1 MSNIDSDLM
10 PSLDNKTL
18 SSLIQRLSV
27 IVEVTKT
34 MQQLQD
40 LNIDDKSDFNRLVER
55 VETLST
61 QKIEK
66 NDMSLEEALY
76 NTIRPR
82 FDAFLNYLVG
92 SNRPINANLIEQI
105 PEVSKL
111 AITCLLHHAAALSN
125 IFCTS
130 IP

>member
-66 NDMSLEEALY
+66 K
-76 NTIRPR
+76 RHVPR
-82 FDAFLNYLVG
+82 G
-92 SNRPINANLIEQI
+92 S
-105 PEVSKL
+105 
-111 AITCLLHHAAALSN
+111 AIQHN
-125 IFCTS
+125 
-130 IP
+130 